1 METFSPLPQSHF
13 CNIDPFLK
21 AGYQVWN
28 IGEFRWKR
36 YFSSKIRIL
45 KVLCQGWPVSNLL
58 PSAPGPCNSFTLF
71 KTQKKKEKKNK
82 NQSLPKQGLQ
92 CSFTIPVLGQ
102 RDGKASPGFWMT
114 YAWNKGILVSL
125 GHAKYCLSPIKK
137 SDSAGTSSGWLVFE
151 CIDVTGISR
160 TQYKAKLVELGPQS
174 TRDAWDASA
183 FIKPLL
189 P

>member
-13 CNIDPFLK
+13 CNIDPSLK

-71 KTQKKKEKKNK
+71 KTQKKKEKKLK
-82 NQSLPKQGLQ
+82 IRAFQ
-92 CSFTIPVLGQ
+92 
-102 RDGKASPGFWMT
+102 
-114 YAWNKGILVSL
+114 NKGCNVVLQSWFLVRGMERQVQDFGWHMLETKAFWWASVTPSTVCHLSKSQIL
-125 GHAKYCLSPIKK
+125 
-137 SDSAGTSSGWLVFE
+137 LV
-151 CIDVTGISR
+151 
-160 TQYKAKLVELGPQS
+160 LPQVG
-174 TRDAWDASA
+174 
-183 FIKPLL
+183 
-189 P
+189 